1 MKILSK
7 IKIHIFFYL
16 FALICIFNGLFKD
29 FLYIMFIILFHEIGH
44 ILVGI
49 YYRWKIKK
57 IVILPMGG
65 ITIFECLINTK
76 LKEELLVT
84 IAGPIF
90 QCLLFLIN
98 NEQFTYYN
106 KLILIFNL
114 IPIIPLDGSKI
125 INVIFNKLF
134 SFNLSYKLSN
144 ILSISLIIILL
155 YISNGLME
163 ILILMFLII
172 KTIDSVLK
180 NKYIFNKFLFERY
193 LYKFDF
199 KKNKI
204 VKNIHS
210 MKKDYKHLFYIDKTY
225 KTEREILLKKFDKQG

>member
-1 MKILSK
+1 MAIRHYKGPLGV
-7 IKIHIFFYL
+7 FDYDDTE
-16 FALICIFNGLFKD
+16 FKLERFIEWNED
-29 FLYIMFIILFHEIGH
+29 YEQEDVFCLRYIG
-44 ILVGI
+44 
-49 YYRWKIKK
+49 
-57 IVILPMGG
+57 
-65 ITIFECLINTK
+65 
-76 LKEELLVT
+76 KET
-84 IAGPIF
+84 
-90 QCLLFLIN
+90 
-98 NEQFTYYN
+98 
-106 KLILIFNL
+106 
-114 IPIIPLDGSKI
+114 DGSKI

-172 KTIDSVLK
+172 KTIDSIIK

-193 LYKFDF
+193 LYKINF
-199 KKNKI
+199 KNNKI
-204 VKNIHS
+204 VSNIYS